1 MNQLRRFLLAFVLVA
16 FALPAAALAQNV
28 ENPVYYVETAPT
40 VDGEYS
46 PDEYA
51 GPTYEVNNVVTD
63 CGGGDCNELDDGSGD
78 NNSTFRLVWDE
89 EALYVA
95 FVVEDNVFVRSD
107 DGASDA
113 YWYDSVELLL
123 DGNLSRG
130 SASGNNCAFDGDDDF
145 QLSVEDDSV
154 GVGYCNDAGPFPY
167 KVDMLTVAEMP
178 RETKPN
184 GATAV
189 TEMKVPWD
197 FIFRT
202 EDAPEPGISSEFG
215 LDVAVN
221 DDDDGDEE
229 RDHKLD
235 WASDTNKAFA
245 QPARWDT
252 VTMTDADGNL
262 PVELAHFEAAA
273 TGAEAVSLS
282 WRTLTED
289 RNDRFEVQRRAFSVD
304 GSASAW
310 TTIHEE
316 PGHGTTSAPKN
327 YSFTDR
333 DLPFEAQKLVY
344 RLRQVDTDGG
354 DEFYKSNTVEVKP
367 PEEATLLGNAP
378 NPFDG
383 RTNVRYRLPEKRDVT
398 LEVFDVRGR
407 KVRTLLNGA
416 TQGSGPHV
424 VPFEA
429 TGLSS
434 GTYLVRLQA
443 GDAVKTSQ
451 MTLVR

>member
-16 FALPAAALAQNV
+16 FALPAAALAQDV
-28 ENPVYYVETAPT
+28 ENPVYYVETPPT

-63 CGGGDCNELDDGSGD
+63 CGDCRELDGSGD

-95 FVVEDNVFVRSD
+95 SVVEDDVFIWSES
-107 DGASDA
+107 ASDA
-113 YWYDSVELLL
+113 YRYDSVELLL

-130 SASGNNCAFDGDDDF
+130 SNGDPCAYDGEDDF
-145 QLSVEDDSV
+145 QLAVEGEDV
-154 GVGYCNDAGPFPY
+154 AVGYCNGQQGPY
-167 KVDMLTVAEMP
+167 DYDLSKLTVAEKP
-178 RETKPN
+178 RENKPN

-215 LDVAVN
+215 LDVAIN
-221 DDDDGDEE
+221 DDDENDSN

-235 WASDTNKAFA
+235 WASDTNAAFGE
-245 QPARWDT
+245 PARWNT
-252 VTMTDADGNL
+252 VTMTDSEGNL

-282 WRTLTED
+282 WRTLTEE

-316 PGHGTTSAPKN
+316 PGHGTTNAPKN

-354 DEFYKSNTVEVKP
+354 DEFYTSNTVEVKP
-367 PEEATLLGNAP
+367 PEEATLLDNAP

>member
-28 ENPVYYVETAPT
+28 ENPVYYVETPPT
-40 VDGEYS
+40 IDGEYS
-46 PDEYA
+46 SDEYA
-51 GPTYEVNNVVTD
+51 GPTYEVENEVTD
-63 CGGGDCNELDDGSGD
+63 CGGDCNELDGGSGD

-95 FVVEDNVFVRSD
+95 FVVEDDVFIWSES
-107 DGASDA
+107 ASDA
-113 YWYDSVELLL
+113 YRYDSVELLL

-130 SASGNNCAFDGDDDF
+130 SASGNDCAFDGEDDF
-145 QLSVEDDSV
+145 QLGVESEEV
-154 GVGYCNDAGPFPY
+154 TPGYCNGQQGPLN
-167 KVDMLTVAEMP
+167 KKLDMLTVAETP
-178 RETKPN
+178 RETKPG

-215 LDVAVN
+215 LDVAIN

-235 WASDTNKAFA
+235 WAAEKNAAFA
-245 QPARWDT
+245 QPDRWDT
-252 VTMTDADGNL
+252 VTMTDAEGNL

-273 TGAEAVSLS
+273 IGAEAVSLS

-316 PGHGTTSAPKN
+316 PGHGTTNAPKN

-354 DEFYKSNTVEVKP
+354 DEFYTSNAVEVKP

>member
-16 FALPAAALAQNV
+16 FALPAAALAQDV
-28 ENPVYYVETAPT
+28 ENPVYYVETPPT

-51 GPTYEVNNVVTD
+51 GPTYEVKNEVTD
-63 CGGGDCNELDDGSGD
+63 CGGCTELDGSGD

-95 FVVEDNVFVRSD
+95 FVVEDDVFVWSD
-107 DGASDA
+107 NASDA
-113 YWYDSVELLL
+113 YQDDSVELLL

-130 SASGNNCAFDGDDDF
+130 SASGNDCAFDGEDDF
-145 QLSVEDDSV
+145 QLAVEGEKV
-154 GVGYCNDAGPFPY
+154 AAGYCNGEEGPLNY
-167 KVDMLTVAEMP
+167 YLDKLTVAETP
-178 RETKPN
+178 RENKP
-184 GATAV
+184 GGTTAV

-221 DDDDGDEE
+221 DDDDNST

-235 WASDTNKAFA
+235 WASDVNAAFA
-245 QPARWDT
+245 QPDRWDT
-252 VTMTDADGNL
+252 VTMTDAEGNL

-282 WRTLTED
+282 WRTLTEE

-354 DEFYKSNTVEVKP
+354 DEFYTSNTVEVKP